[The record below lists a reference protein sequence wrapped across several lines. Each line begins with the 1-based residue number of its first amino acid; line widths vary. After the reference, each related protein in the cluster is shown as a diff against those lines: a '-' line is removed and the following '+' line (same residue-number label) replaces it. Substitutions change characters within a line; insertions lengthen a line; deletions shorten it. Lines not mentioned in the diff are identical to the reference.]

1 MLPSIKLCVI
11 RFSSMGD
18 VVLQTSLLAALKSK
32 YQHNIHITFVTSK
45 EFTCLVDKS
54 PVVDEVVSFDRKN
67 ESYKK
72 FLSKLKSKHVF
83 DFILDL
89 HGNLRS
95 RLFRWK
101 FFSTPSI
108 VVDKR
113 TIERDLFCHFKTKL
127 FEGLNDVQLKRLLM
141 DFYQIL
147 ELDGSFTI
155 VNKVLSSSSYKAQE
169 QGDYICIIPTASFY
183 YKRWPI
189 ENFINLSRKL
199 LVTHSDIKIKV
210 LAGPSDDFCK
220 PFDELESQF
229 KGRIENLQG
238 KTTLDESCELVSN
251 AKMVIGN
258 DTGLVHVAES
268 AGVNCIDIFGPTHP
282 FFGFGPHLEKSKMLH
297 SGVSCSPCSSKG
309 DKDCKL
315 DQHECM
321 LRITVDHVYGSA
333 MEVLGE
339 NAHV

>member
-1 MLPSIKLCVI
+1 MLPSIRLCVI

-32 YQHNIHITFVTSK
+32 YQQKINITFVTSK

-72 FLSKLKSKHVF
+72 FLSKLKSKSTF

-101 FFSTPSI
+101 FLSTPSI

-113 TIERDLFCHFKTKL
+113 TIERDLFCQFKIKL
-127 FEGLNDVQLKRLLM
+127 FEDLNDVQLKRLLM
-141 DFYQIL
+141 DFNQVL
-147 ELDGSFTI
+147 NLDESFI
-155 VNKVLSSSSYKAQE
+155 RDNKVLSSSSYKTQE
-169 QGDYICIIPTASFY
+169 QGKYICIIPTASFY
-183 YKRWPI
+183 FKRWPI
-189 ENFINLSRKL
+189 ENFLDLSRKIL
-199 LVTHSDIKIKV
+199 SRHSDIEIKV
-210 LAGPSDDFCK
+210 LAGPSDDFCR
-220 PFDELESQF
+220 PFDKLESEF
-229 KGRIENLQG
+229 EGRIENLQG

-268 AGVNCIDIFGPTHP
+268 AGVSCIDIFGPTHP
-282 FFGFGPHLEKSKMLH
+282 FFGFGPHLDQSKILH
-297 SGVSCSPCSSKG
+297 SGISCSPCSSKG

-315 DQHECM
+315 EQHECM
-321 LRITVDHVYGSA
+321 LKITVDQVYESA
-333 MEVLGE
+333 MEVLSE